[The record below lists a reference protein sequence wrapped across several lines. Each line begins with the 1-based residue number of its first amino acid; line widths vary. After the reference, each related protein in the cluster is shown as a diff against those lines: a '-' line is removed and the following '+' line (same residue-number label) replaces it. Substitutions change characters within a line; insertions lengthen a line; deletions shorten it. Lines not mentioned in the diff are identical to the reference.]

1 MHAPFAAALIAALL
15 TVGALPASAFAHER
29 GWRDHDHHDRHDRHG
44 RQHRHHGH
52 DRPWH
57 HAHRPAWAYEAP
69 VVYSPA
75 YVSPQ
80 PVYMAPPPPVVYR
93 PAYPVYRSEPAITI
107 GIGIPPLVIP
117 LR

>member
-1 MHAPFAAALIAALL
+1 MHAPFSAALSAALL

-29 GWRDHDHHDRHDRHG
+29 GWRDHDRYERHGRHHSHDRHWRHES
-44 RQHRHHGH
+44 RTSWYY
-52 DRPWH
+52 D
-57 HAHRPAWAYEAP
+57 AP
-69 VVYSPA
+69 VVYAPA
-75 YVSPQ
+75 YVSAP

-107 GIGIPPLVIP
+107 GIPPLVIP